1 MSASDVVR
9 RPVRPS
15 LPPTLYALAVA
26 IIVSRGCLGI
36 GAAPPL
42 GHALALATLAALI
55 GGIGLRLMR
64 DRQGLALTVC
74 LCLVVAAVCQGL
86 CTVQLELARRL
97 VEAMARAPISQWE
110 FVVESDASSTQRG
123 FRVRARAYGSDGE
136 TGSVWLASEEELSRG
151 DVVRAIGTFS
161 ALGDDDWAR
170 SSRMQGVWGTVSVA
184 RITSIQHVG
193 GFEGWLLDVRSH
205 AVEHLDAFA
214 SDERAFLAGCV
225 LGDRRALRTRGLDD
239 LFSRCGMSHLV
250 AVSGAHIAVVGSL
263 VTALVEKWRLKPRV
277 RLGIVLVVT
286 GLFVCV
292 CGAPPSAVRAWAMS
306 GLSAAAVVIGRR
318 RDGLVAASLVG
329 LAMAL
334 IDPGVTG
341 QVGYLLSLSCVIAL
355 GVFGRYA
362 AYLFE
367 VMVPSL
373 WVPRG
378 TKAERRIWLGR
389 QRRTLLSG
397 LAASLVAQLAG
408 APIALPLFGQL
419 PLVGPLAS
427 VVVTAPMSA
436 TLGFGL
442 AAVCSMPLPVFSTS
456 ALFACDV
463 VTHLLLSMLRWFAAL
478 PLACIPVNVDG
489 ARVWAVLIVGC
500 LLLYATWPRINR
512 RWTLASVGLTV
523 VALGCLFASWRY
535 LAPARIVI
543 LDVGQGD
550 AILVQDGG
558 AAIMVDTGPDDDVVS
573 ALARERVLHIDAIVL
588 THLHEDHVG
597 GIDDIAMCVG
607 FDELIVAQGV
617 NAEDA
622 KDVDTALALR
632 PVPVVEVGYGDTL
645 QVGGFTMRVI
655 SPVGRVSG
663 NDNADSIELLVVY
676 EREGRRLTALLTG
689 DAERDE
695 TGAAVARGD
704 VGDIDLLKVGHH
716 GSEVSITADEAQVLS
731 PELSVAS
738 AGKGNKYGHPRK
750 ECIDILE
757 EVGSDFLC
765 TIDCGDIDV
774 RPSER
779 GVVVLREC
787 QQ

>member
-1 MSASDVVR
+1 MSASDVAR
-9 RPVRPS
+9 QPVRPS
-15 LPPTLYALAVA
+15 LPPTLYALVVA
-26 IIVSRGCLGI
+26 IIVSRGCLGS

-42 GHALALATLAALI
+42 GHALALAALAVLI
-55 GGIGLRLMR
+55 GGISLRLLR
-64 DRQGLALTVC
+64 NRQGLALTVC
-74 LCLVVAAVCQGL
+74 LCLAVAVVCLGL
-86 CTVQLELARRL
+86 CTVQFELARRF

-136 TGSVWLASEEELSRG
+136 TGSVWLTGEEELSRG
-151 DVVRAIGTFS
+151 DVLQAIGTFS

-170 SSRMQGVWGTVSVA
+170 TSRMQGVWGAVSIA
-184 RITSIQHVG
+184 RITSNRHVG

-205 AVEHLDAFA
+205 AVEHLGAFA

-225 LGDRRALRTRGLDD
+225 LGDRRALRARGLDD

-263 VTALVEKWRLKPRV
+263 VTMLVERWRLKPRM
-277 RLGIVLVVT
+277 RLGLVLVVT

-306 GLSAAAVVIGRR
+306 GFSTVSVVIGRR
-318 RDGLVAASLVG
+318 RDGRAAASLVG

-334 IDPGVTG
+334 VDPGVTG
-341 QVGYLLSLSCVIAL
+341 QLGYLLSLSCVIAL

-362 AYLFE
+362 AYVLE
-367 VMVPSL
+367 VLVPHV

-419 PLVGPLAS
+419 SLVGPLAN
-427 VVVTAPMSA
+427 VVVTVPMSA
-436 TLGFGL
+436 TLGLGL
-442 AAVCSMPLPVFSTS
+442 AAVCSMPLPALSTS
-456 ALFACDV
+456 TLFACDV
-463 VTHLLLSMLRWFAAL
+463 VTHLLLLILRWFAAL
-478 PLACIPVNVDG
+478 PLACVPVSVDG
-489 ARVWAVLIVGC
+489 TRAWTVLIVGY
-500 LLLYATWPRINR
+500 LVLYATWPRLTR
-512 RWTLASVGLTV
+512 RWVLAPVGAAV
-523 VALGCLFASWRY
+523 VALGCLLASWRY

-558 AAIMVDTGPDDDVVS
+558 AAILVDTGPDDAVVS
-573 ALARERVLHIDAIVL
+573 ALAREHVLHIDAVVL

-597 GIDDIAMCVG
+597 GIDEIAKGVG
-607 FDELIVAQGV
+607 FDEVIVAQGV
-617 NAEDA
+617 DLEEVD
-622 KDVDTALALR
+622 DVVAAGATR
-632 PVPVVEVGYGDTL
+632 PVHVVEVGYGDTL
-645 QVGGFTMRVI
+645 QVGSFTMRVI

-663 NDNADSIELLVVY
+663 NENADSIELLVAY
-676 EREGRRLTALLTG
+676 ERGGRSLTALLTG

-695 TGAAVARGD
+695 TGAAIARGD

-716 GSEVSITADEAQVLS
+716 GSDISIRAEDARALS

-738 AGKGNKYGHPRK
+738 AGRGNRYGHPRP
-750 ECIDILE
+750 ECIGILE
-757 EVGSDFLC
+757 AAGSRFLC

-774 RPSER
+774 RPGER
-779 GVVVLREC
+779 GFAVVRERK
-787 QQ
+787 Q